1 MKVYR
6 QQKFT
11 QAHKQTKS
19 SKLIALLFS
28 FMQPV
33 CLTEISSLEKKKYN
47 STTTAEG
54 KKTKKNIVK
63 FLY

>member
-19 SKLIALLFS
+19 SKLITLLFS

-33 CLTEISSLEKKKYN
+33 CLTEISSLEKK
-47 STTTAEG
+47 STTLQQQQKV
-54 KKTKKNIVK
+54 KKQKKNIVK
-63 FLY
+63 FH